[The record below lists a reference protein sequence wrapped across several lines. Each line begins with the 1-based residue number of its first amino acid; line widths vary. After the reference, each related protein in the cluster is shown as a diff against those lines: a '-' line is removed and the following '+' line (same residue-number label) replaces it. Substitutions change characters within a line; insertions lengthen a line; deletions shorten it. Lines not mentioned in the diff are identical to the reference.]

1 MLILLIISFFGAL
14 HSDASQ
20 TIASTRPYRLVN
32 PQQRIAALERAQHRW
47 CSGGSQP
54 RRCKPGSVPARNP
67 DARQG

>member
-1 MLILLIISFFGAL
+1 MLILFIITLFGAL

-20 TIASTRPYRLVN
+20 TIASTRPYQLVN
-32 PQQRIAALERAQHRW
+32 PQRRIAALESAQHRW

-67 DARQG
+67 DAQQG